1 MSDLLLLKAPSV
13 FGLYEQIN
21 EIALVFVAP
30 LFLVAILIEFCT
42 NLEFFSVLKKLLFIT
57 LFIHFFYSV
66 HTQGANLSLKVAGE
80 TLEKVSP
87 NNLFLRKWYT
97 PKVTTTKDHS
107 WNWFKK
113 FAIPNLNDF
122 IGTALYVVSQIFL
135 WLLKLIYSTVY
146 HLVYVFSGITAIL
159 YFLGWTQD
167 ALKGSFQAS
176 VWCMILPFVVVS
188 ILALVGGS
196 ISQDAFSGELIAGD
210 IDQLIWLFGVT
221 LLLLTSP
228 MMAYGMVKG
237 DGVHSFGGQLAK
249 MGMMGVGHAG
259 VGLAVLSKGAR
270 FSKSMVQRWRQRSEE
285 GEEEGEGGGNNGVK
299 GGQIISPR
307 QSRTIQWAKRQS
319 QGGSKQNVHRYL
331 NKRRSTKTK
340 GNNK

>member
-1 MSDLLLLKAPSV
+1 MSENLMSELLLLKAPSV

-21 EIALVFVAP
+21 EIALTFVAP

-42 NLEFFSVLKKLLFIT
+42 KLEFFSVLKKLLFIT
-57 LFIHFFYSV
+57 LFIHFFYGI
-66 HTQGANLSLKVAGE
+66 HTQGANLSLKLAGE

-97 PKVTTTKDHS
+97 PKVTTTEKSS
-107 WNWFKK
+107 WSWFKK
-113 FAIPNLNDF
+113 FAVPNLNDL
-122 IGTALYVVSQIFL
+122 IGTALYVISQIFL

-146 HLVYVFSGITAIL
+146 HLVYVFSGITATL

-221 LLLLTSP
+221 LLLLTAP
-228 MMAYGMVKG
+228 VMAYGMVKG
-237 DGVHSFGGQLAK
+237 DGVHAFGGQLAK

-259 VGLAVLSKGAR
+259 VGLAVMSKGAR
-270 FSKSMVQRWRQRSEE
+270 FSKIMAQRWRQRSGGDDGE
-285 GEEEGEGGGNNGVK
+285 GLGGGNGSAK
-299 GGQIISPR
+299 GSQIISPR
-307 QSRTIQWAKRQS
+307 QSRSTQWAKTQG
-319 QGGSKQNVHRYL
+319 QGGNKQNVRRYI
-331 NKRRSTKTK
+331 NKQRSTKK
-340 GNNK
+340 